1 VRLLGLAQ
9 VDPRVPTTGPGA
21 SSKFLFDAL
30 ARRHELVGRHGVDLT
45 RAQRGLLAAGTFHP
59 SREKWRQRL
68 YWKGRLALN
77 LRSRNSRRAVGRV
90 DEPFD
95 LVVQVFGLFRTQG
108 APYALY
114 IDNTV
119 ELSRRYWPEWV
130 PVEGRALERLYDWER
145 RLFGDALHV
154 FTLGGPAAR
163 SVVDFYDVPQERV
176 TVVGGG
182 ASVDVLPDPP
192 NGSREPTVLYVGS
205 DWRRKGGDVLID
217 AFRRVR
223 SEHPDARLQIVG
235 TEEPAAED
243 GVEVLGFVRD
253 RDRLADLYARA
264 SVFCLP
270 SRFEPYGLVA
280 VEAMA
285 NELPCVVTPGALAEV
300 VLDGETGIVV
310 PHEDPVAL
318 AGALSR
324 LLDDPPYARRL
335 GVNGRSRVEEHL
347 TWDAVV
353 ERMTPALERAAGS
366 GPGARPPRSS
376 GRFRRGSAERVAS
389 S

>member
-1 VRLLGLAQ
+1 VRLVGLAQ
-9 VDPRVPTTGPGA
+9 ADPRVPTTGPGA
-21 SSKFLFDAL
+21 TSKFLFNAL
-30 ARRHELVGRHGVDLT
+30 AQRHELVARHGVDLT
-45 RAQRGLLAAGTFHP
+45 RAQRALLAAATFHP
-59 SREKWRQRL
+59 SRDTWRDRL

-77 LRSRNSRRAVGRV
+77 LRSLNSRRALRRV

-95 LVVQVFGLFRTQG
+95 LVLQIFGLFRTQG
-108 APYALY
+108 ARYALY
-114 IDNTV
+114 VDNTV
-119 ELSRRYWPEWV
+119 ELSRRHWPDWV
-130 PVEGRALERLYDWER
+130 AVEGRALERLYEWER
-145 RLFGDALHV
+145 RLYGDALHI

-182 ASVDVLPDPP
+182 ANFDVLPDRPTS
-192 NGSREPTVLYVGS
+192 SREPTVLYVGS

-223 SEHPDARLQIVG
+223 SGHPEARLQIVG

-243 GVEVLGFVRD
+243 GVEVLGFLRD
-253 RDRLADLYARA
+253 RDRVADMYARA

-270 SRFEPYGLVA
+270 SRFEPYGLA
-280 VEAMA
+280 PIEAMA
-285 NELPCVVTPGALAEV
+285 HELPCVVTPGALAEV

-310 PHEDPVAL
+310 PPEDPVAL

-324 LLDDPPYARRL
+324 LLDDPGYARRL
-335 GVNGRSRVEEHL
+335 GTNGRARVEEHL
-347 TWDAVV
+347 TWDAVA
-353 ERMTPALERAAGS
+353 ERMTPGLERVVSGGPAGR
-366 GPGARPPRSS
+366 APRST

>member
-1 VRLLGLAQ
+1 MRLLGLAQ

-30 ARRHELVGRHGVDLT
+30 ARRHELVARHGVDLT
-45 RAQRGLLAAGTFHP
+45 RAQRGLLAAVTFHP
-59 SREKWRQRL
+59 SRDKWRQRL

-77 LRSRNSRRAVGRV
+77 LRSWNSRRAVGRV

-95 LVVQVFGLFRTQG
+95 LAVQVFGLFRTQG

-119 ELSRRYWPEWV
+119 ELSRRHWPEWV

-145 RLFGDALHV
+145 RLYGDALHV
-154 FTLGGPAAR
+154 FTLGSPAAR
-163 SVVDFYDVPQERV
+163 SVVDFYEVPQERV
-176 TVVGGG
+176 TVVGGRRQLRRPARSAG
-182 ASVDVLPDPP
+182 RPP
-192 NGSREPTVLYVGS
+192 RADRALRGERLAAQG
-205 DWRRKGGDVLID
+205 RRRAG
-217 AFRRVR
+217 RRVPPGQIRASGRAVADRRHRGAR
-223 SEHPDARLQIVG
+223 SGRR
-235 TEEPAAED
+235 
-243 GVEVLGFVRD
+243 VEVLGFLRD

-285 NELPCVVTPGALAEV
+285 HELPCVVTPGALAEV

-310 PHEDPVAL
+310 PPEDPVAL
-318 AGALSR
+318 AGACRGCSTIR
-324 LLDDPPYARRL
+324 P
-335 GVNGRSRVEEHL
+335 
-347 TWDAVV
+347 T
-353 ERMTPALERAAGS
+353 RAALASTRARGS
-366 GPGARPPRSS
+366 RSS
-376 GRFRRGSAERVAS
+376 SPGMPSWSG
-389 S
+389 

>member
-1 VRLLGLAQ
+1 MRLVGLAQ
-9 VDPRVPTTGPGA
+9 ADPRVPTTGPGA
-21 SSKFLFDAL
+21 TSKFLFNAL
-30 ARRHELVGRHGVDLT
+30 AQRHELVARHGVDLT
-45 RAQRGLLAAGTFHP
+45 RAQRALLAAATFHP
-59 SREKWRQRL
+59 SRDTWRDRL

-77 LRSRNSRRAVGRV
+77 LRSLNSRRALRRV

-95 LVVQVFGLFRTQG
+95 LVLQIFGLFRTQG
-108 APYALY
+108 ARYALY
-114 IDNTV
+114 VDNTV
-119 ELSRRYWPEWV
+119 ELSRRHWPDWV
-130 PVEGRALERLYDWER
+130 AVEGRALERLYEWER
-145 RLFGDALHV
+145 RLYGDALHI

-182 ASVDVLPDPP
+182 ANFDVLPDRPTS
-192 NGSREPTVLYVGS
+192 SREPTVLYVGS

-223 SEHPDARLQIVG
+223 SGHPEARLQIVG

-243 GVEVLGFVRD
+243 GVEVLGFLRD
-253 RDRLADLYARA
+253 RDRVADTYARA

-270 SRFEPYGLVA
+270 SRFEPYGLA
-280 VEAMA
+280 PIEAMA
-285 NELPCVVTPGALAEV
+285 HELPCVVTPGALAEV

-310 PHEDPVAL
+310 PPEDPVAL

-324 LLDDPPYARRL
+324 LLDDPGYARRL
-335 GVNGRSRVEEHL
+335 GTNGRARVEEHL
-347 TWDAVV
+347 TWDAVA
-353 ERMTPALERAAGS
+353 ERMTPGLERVVSGGPAGR
-366 GPGARPPRSS
+366 APRST

>member
-1 VRLLGLAQ
+1 LG
-9 VDPRVPTTGPGA
+9 VGA
-21 SSKFLFDAL
+21 SF
-30 ARRHELVGRHGVDLT
+30 
-45 RAQRGLLAAGTFHP
+45 
-59 SREKWRQRL
+59 
-68 YWKGRLALN
+68 
-77 LRSRNSRRAVGRV
+77 
-90 DEPFD
+90 
-95 LVVQVFGLFRTQG
+95 
-108 APYALY
+108 
-114 IDNTV
+114 
-119 ELSRRYWPEWV
+119 
-130 PVEGRALERLYDWER
+130 
-145 RLFGDALHV
+145 
-154 FTLGGPAAR
+154 
-163 SVVDFYDVPQERV
+163 
-176 TVVGGG
+176 
-182 ASVDVLPDPP
+182 DVLPDPP
-192 NGSREPTVLYVGS
+192 DGPREPTVLYVGS
-205 DWRRKGGDVLID
+205 DWRRKGGDVLVD

-223 SEHPDARLQIVG
+223 SERPDARLQIVG

-243 GVEVLGFVRD
+243 GVEVLGFLRD

-285 NELPCVVTPGALAEV
+285 HELPCVVTPGALAEV

-310 PHEDPVAL
+310 PQEDPVAL

-335 GVNGRSRVEEHL
+335 GVDARSRVEEQL

-353 ERMTPALERAAGS
+353 ERMTPGLERVA
-366 GPGARPPRSS
+366 GARP

>member
-21 SSKFLFDAL
+21 TSKFLFDAL

-45 RAQRGLLAAGTFHP
+45 RAQFGLLAAGSFHP
-59 SREKWRQRL
+59 SRDKWRQRL
-68 YWKGRLALN
+68 YWKGRVALN
-77 LRSRNSRRAVGRV
+77 LRSWNSRRAVGRV
-90 DEPFD
+90 EEPFD

-130 PVEGRALERLYDWER
+130 PVEGRSLERLYDWER
-145 RLFGDALHV
+145 RLYRDALHI

-163 SVVDFYDVPQERV
+163 SAVDFYEVPQERV

-182 ASVDVLPDPP
+182 ASFDNLPDRP

-223 SEHPDARLQIVG
+223 SEHPEARLQIVG
-235 TEEPAAED
+235 TEEPSAEE

-253 RDRLADLYARA
+253 RSRLADLYARA

-285 NELPCVVTPGALAEV
+285 HELPCVVTPGALAEV

-310 PHEDPVAL
+310 PPEDPVAL
-318 AGALSR
+318 AGALAR
-324 LLDDPPYARRL
+324 LLEDPPYARRL
-335 GVNGRSRVEEHL
+335 GVNGRARVEGQL

-366 GPGARPPRSS
+366 GPRSPRSS